1 MDAGRGS
8 EPTPMKNRT
17 TVERKSER
25 ELVVTRTF
33 SGPARIV
40 FEAWTKPELLKRW
53 WAPKSTGVS
62 LLSCEAD
69 VRVGG
74 RYRFEF
80 GHEGSKPMAFFGKY
94 IEVTP
99 HSRLVWTNE
108 ESDDGA
114 VTTVTFEEKGGKTL
128 LVMHELYPSKEALD
142 VAIAGMEGGMPE
154 SFAQLDEL
162 LVTLGAS
169 VGRSMKSSISRSAAG
184 CHFGTQPVSPKTEN
198 PCVGSSMLSLPPP
211 DSVASHSRG

>member
-1 MDAGRGS
+1 
-8 EPTPMKNRT
+8 MKNRT

-40 FEAWTKPELLKRW
+40 FEAWTMPELFKQW
-53 WAPKSTGVS
+53 WVPKSMGMT
-62 LLSCEAD
+62 LLSCEMD

-74 RYRFEF
+74 RYRLVFAGNPE
-80 GHEGSKPMAFFGKY
+80 PIAFFGRY

-108 ESDDGA
+108 EGGEDGP

-128 LVMHELYPSKEALD
+128 LVLHELYPSKEALD
-142 VAIAGMEGGMPE
+142 AAGTGAADAMGET
-154 SFAQLDEL
+154 FQQLDEL

-169 VGRSMKSSISRSAAG
+169 MGRS
-184 CHFGTQPVSPKTEN
+184 
-198 PCVGSSMLSLPPP
+198 
-211 DSVASHSRG
+211 